1 MLHRLILKVK
11 KFQLPPPNRLSTVV
25 KNMSGAIM
33 PPHVTDRVNVIH
45 LRPVPVYRISTFVF
59 LVLKVHF
66 NQSRAFKFQNFG
78 GKHALKGQKKSRPR
92 ISENF
97 LGLN

>member
-33 PPHVTDRVNVIH
+33 PPPPMSDRVNVIH

-78 GKHALKGQKKSRPR
+78 GKHALEGQKNLGHEAVR
-92 ISENF
+92 IF
-97 LGLN
+97 LG

>member
-1 MLHRLILKVK
+1 MLHILILKVK
-11 KFQLPPPNRLSTVV
+11 KFQLPPPNHLSTVV

-33 PPHVTDRVNVIH
+33 SNRVNVIH

-66 NQSRAFKFQNFG
+66 KQSRVSSFKILG
-78 GKHALKGQKKSRPR
+78 EACPGRAKKSWP
-92 ISENF
+92 
-97 LGLN
+97 